1 MSRLSEPFLSR
12 GASCSPPTRRA
23 QIRGLDPRGGHHRQG
38 AALNISDPDAN
49 RVEDIVRSRFVA
61 SASVATNVHVQG
73 PLNARRFSRIFRGD
87 GDVFPCP
94 VAIKVFIQG
103 QFGGSPLEAAR
114 AYHHALEEIYAVSV
128 GDPVLA
134 VPQPFGLI
142 EERDFGLVVA
152 EWVEGPVLSE
162 WLPHC
167 TRAEAILASR
177 NAGIW
182 LSRLQRSVGV
192 AYRPMEVHGVLEHLT
207 ASIGSGRHGL
217 GGAVVARAAQLLA
230 KMADRVA
237 AEEVGWCRSH
247 GDFKPENMVSREGQ
261 IVGIDLDLR
270 KVAPAVHDAAHFLNH
285 LQILCYP
292 PWSFHRLGD
301 APRLVGAFCQG
312 YATDGRVELPS
323 LVLTWQ
329 RLGNALNLLLR
340 HSEWS
345 RPPRAW
351 VAGLALRRLVKGLTR
366 DLSGLAS
373 SADPSAAR
381 TANRVAE
388 VGG

>member
-1 MSRLSEPFLSR
+1 L
-12 GASCSPPTRRA
+12 A
-23 QIRGLDPRGGHHRQG
+23 
-38 AALNISDPDAN
+38 
-49 RVEDIVRSRFVA
+49 A
-61 SASVATNVHVQG
+61 SASVATSFHVQG

-94 VAIKVFIQG
+94 VAIKVFVQG
-103 QFGGSPLEAAR
+103 EFGDPPLEAAGR
-114 AYHHALEEIYAVSV
+114 YHRALEEIYAASL

-134 VPQPFGLI
+134 VPRPFGLI
-142 EERDFGLVVA
+142 EELDCGLVVA
-152 EWVEGPVLSE
+152 EWIEGPVLSD
-162 WLPHC
+162 WLPQC
-167 TRAEAILASR
+167 SRAEAVLASR

-192 AYRPMEVHGVLEHLT
+192 TYRPMEVHAVLEHLR
-207 ASIGSGRHGL
+207 ASIGTGRRGL
-217 GGAVVARAAQLLA
+217 DGAVVTRAAQLLDEV
-230 KMADRVA
+230 ADRVA
-237 AEEVGWCRSH
+237 TEEVGWCRSH
-247 GDFKPENMVSREGQ
+247 GDFKPENLVSREGQ

-270 KVAPAVHDAAHFLNH
+270 EVAPAVHDIAHFLNH

-301 APRLVGAFCQG
+301 APSLVGAFCQG
-312 YATDGRVELPS
+312 YATDGRVELPPP
-323 LVLTWQ
+323 VLTWQ
-329 RLGNALNLLLR
+329 RLGNALSLLLR

-366 DLSGLAS
+366 DLSRLAS

-381 TANRVAE
+381 IANRVAE